1 MSGENIRH
9 EGVWRVKVV
18 RHYEAII
25 DVDASSKFE
34 AERYARSDENQHIA
48 NHDED
53 RMFHRFYEIEHS
65 HEATLHESYEGD
77 E

>member
-1 MSGENIRH
+1 MSKENIEC
-9 EGVWRVKVV
+9 EGVWRVTVV

-25 DVDASSKFE
+25 EVDASSKWE

-48 NHDED
+48 NRDED
-53 RMFHRFYEIEHS
+53 RMFHRFFEIEHS
-65 HEATLHESYEGD
+65 HEARLHESYEED

>member
-1 MSGENIRH
+1 MSRENIRH
-9 EGVWRVKVV
+9 DGLWRVKIV
-18 RHYEAII
+18 RHYEAI
-25 DVDASSKFE
+25 VEVEAESKFE

-48 NHDED
+48 NRDED

-65 HEATLHESYEGD
+65 HEARLHESYEED

>member
-1 MSGENIRH
+1 MSKENIRH

-53 RMFHRFYEIEHS
+53 RMFHRFYEINQIYKFENKK
-65 HEATLHESYEGD
+65 
-77 E
+77 